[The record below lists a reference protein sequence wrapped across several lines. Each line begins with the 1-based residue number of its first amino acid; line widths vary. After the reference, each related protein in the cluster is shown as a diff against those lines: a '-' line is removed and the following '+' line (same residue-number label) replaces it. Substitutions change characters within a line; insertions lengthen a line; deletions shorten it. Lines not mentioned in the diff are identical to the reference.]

1 MCPLPSQPLAGPA
14 GCINVQMKEL
24 LFICERASKPAS
36 EQASTVLSPLSP
48 FHLPSPQNPST
59 ALGRAGGLR
68 GGSCSFIKVRGGR
81 PQPSPRRTP
90 QGVLA
95 GPGHFTKALP
105 SHSHPLTSVP
115 ATHLP
120 IAGRSFQ
127 GRGRVLS
134 LPLSDWKGKVEMVS
148 SWRGLVN
155 PSPSP
160 CSRGTSEMAPLIT
173 PSRQVLPFPAA
184 VLPLATPPPSQG
196 WRPW

>member
-1 MCPLPSQPLAGPA
+1 MSEQASQ
-14 GCINVQMKEL
+14 
-24 LFICERASKPAS
+24 PAS

-59 ALGRAGGLR
+59 ALGRAGWAR
-68 GGSCSFIKVRGGR
+68 GRLLQLHQGTRGP

-127 GRGRVLS
+127 GRGRVLP
-134 LPLSDWKGKVEMVS
+134 LPLSDWKGKVEMFS